1 MNNRFELPVRYKN
14 ELFFQGEE
22 IELSASMEKGDLF
35 TPYFQPE
42 FRSQQHNLLPPWE
55 EIDHWLPVL
64 KNEWDILNES
74 LIAGYD
80 TKSSAVLDDM
90 IKGFSLFF
98 MMLYWSN
105 GKPVD
110 VNSWKTSSQQ
120 LDITCL
126 NLIERLNFVIQNADS
141 YFARIQLNELILEI
155 YKKSIKNSAI
165 NALKK
170 KKSRE

>member
-1 MNNRFELPVRYKN
+1 MNNRFKLPERYKN
-14 ELFFQGEE
+14 DLFFKEDE
-22 IELSASMEKGDLF
+22 IELPDLMPKGELF

-42 FRSQQHNLLPPWE
+42 FRSQQQNQRPPWE
-55 EIDHWLPVL
+55 EIDYWLPIL
-64 KNEWDILNES
+64 KAEWDVLNDS
-74 LIAGYD
+74 LIAGYE
-80 TKSSAVLDDM
+80 TKSSAVLQDM

-105 GKPVD
+105 GKPVE
-110 VNSWKTSSQQ
+110 VSSWKTSSQQ

-126 NLIERLNFVIQNADS
+126 NLIERLNFVINNADS

-155 YKKSIKNSAI
+155 YKKSMKHSAI

-170 KKSRE
+170 KK